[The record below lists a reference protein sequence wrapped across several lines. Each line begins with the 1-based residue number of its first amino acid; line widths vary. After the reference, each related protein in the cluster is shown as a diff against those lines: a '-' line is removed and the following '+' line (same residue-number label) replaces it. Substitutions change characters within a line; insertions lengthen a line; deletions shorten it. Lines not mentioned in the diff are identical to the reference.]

1 MQYNTSELCD
11 MYLDSVDVVEPMFA
25 NFGGRSSFGGEVI
38 TIKCH
43 EANGQIRDVLQRNGE
58 SKVLVIDG
66 GGSLRRALV
75 DFELA
80 QIALDNDWE
89 GIIVFGCVRDVDQID
104 ELDIG
109 IQALASIPVLA
120 NDNND
125 GDVDTPVNFG
135 GVTFLPE
142 DHVYA
147 DSTGIILSPEPLDIE

>member
-25 NFGGRSSFGGEVI
+25 NFGGRNSFGGEV
-38 TIKCH
+38 TTVKCH
-43 EANGQIRDVLQRNGE
+43 EANGLIRDVLARSGE
-58 SKVLVIDG
+58 GKVLIIDG

-75 DFELA
+75 DLEIA
-80 QIALDNDWE
+80 EMALDNGWE
-89 GIIVFGCVRDVDQID
+89 GIIVFGCIRDVDFID
-104 ELDIG
+104 ELELG

-120 NDNND
+120 SDSGD
-125 GDVDTPVNFG
+125 GEVDTPVNFG

>member
-1 MQYNTSELCD
+1 

-25 NFGGRSSFGGEVI
+25 NFGGRNSFGGEV
-38 TIKCH
+38 TTVKCH
-43 EANGQIRDVLQRNGE
+43 ECNGLVRDVLARNGE
-58 SKVLVIDG
+58 GKVLVIDG

-75 DFELA
+75 DLEIA
-80 QIALDNDWE
+80 EMALDNGWE
-89 GIIVFGCVRDVDQID
+89 GIIVYGCIRDVDVID
-104 ELDIG
+104 ELEIG

-120 NDNND
+120 NESSD
-125 GDVDTPVNFG
+125 GEIDTPVNFG

>member
-109 IQALASIPVLA
+109 IQALRCHLFDKDGLA
-120 NDNND
+120 CQRFHKE
-125 GDVDTPVNFG
+125 T
-135 GVTFLPE
+135 TR
-142 DHVYA
+142 
-147 DSTGIILSPEPLDIE
+147 

>member
-25 NFGGRSSFGGEVI
+25 NFGGRNSFGGEVA
-38 TIKCH
+38 TVKCH
-43 EANGQIRDVLQRNGE
+43 ESFGLIRDILQENGLG
-58 SKVLVIDG
+58 KVLVIDG

-80 QIALDNDWE
+80 ELALDNGWE
-89 GIIVFGCVRDVDQID
+89 GIIVYGCIREVDLID

-120 NDNND
+120 LDNTD
-125 GDVDTPVNFG
+125 GEIDTLVNFG

-147 DSTGIILSPEPLDIE
+147 DSTGVILSPEKLDIE

>member
-11 MYLDSVDVVEPMFA
+11 TYLDSVDVVEPMFA
-25 NFGGRSSFGGEVI
+25 NFGGRNSFGGEVV

-43 EANGQIRDVLQRNGE
+43 EATGQLRDILQRNGQG
-58 SKVLVIDG
+58 KVLVIDG

-80 QIALDNDWE
+80 ELALENDWE
-89 GIIVFGCVRDVDQID
+89 GLIVYGFVRDIDLID
-104 ELDIG
+104 EIELG

-120 NDNND
+120 SNSTD
-125 GDVDTPVNFG
+125 GELDVPINFG

>member
-25 NFGGRSSFGGEVI
+25 NFGGRNSFGGEV
-38 TIKCH
+38 TTVKCH
-43 EANGQIRDVLQRNGE
+43 EANGLIRDIVARNGE
-58 SKVLVIDG
+58 GKVLIVDG

-75 DFELA
+75 DLEIA
-80 QIALDNDWE
+80 EIALDNGWE
-89 GIIVFGCVRDVDQID
+89 GIIVYGCIRDVDFID
-104 ELDIG
+104 ELEIG

-120 NDNND
+120 SDNSD
-125 GDVDTPVNFG
+125 GEIDTPVNFG

-142 DHVYA
+142 DHIYA

>member
-25 NFGGRSSFGGEVI
+25 YFGGRSAFGGEVI

-58 SKVLVIDG
+58 GKVLVIDG

-75 DFELA
+75 NIELA
-80 QIALDNDWE
+80 ELALENDWE
-89 GIIVFGCVRDVDQID
+89 GIIVYGCIRDVDLID
-104 ELDIG
+104 EIELG

-120 NDNND
+120 STNTD
-125 GDVDTPVNFG
+125 GELDVPINFG

-147 DSTGIILSPEPLDIE
+147 DSTGIILSPEPLDLE

>member
-11 MYLDSVDVVEPMFA
+11 MYLDNVDVVEPMFA
-25 NFGGRSSFGGEVI
+25 NFGGRPSFGGEVI

-43 EANGQIRDVLQRNGE
+43 EASGQIRDVLQRNGE
-58 SKVLVIDG
+58 GKVLVIDG

-75 DFELA
+75 DLELA

-89 GIIVFGCVRDVDQID
+89 GIIVFGCVRDVDLID
-104 ELDIG
+104 ELELG

-120 NDNND
+120 SDSND
-125 GDVDTPVNFG
+125 GDVDVPVNFG

>member
-25 NFGGRSSFGGEVI
+25 NFGGRNSFGGEV
-38 TIKCH
+38 TSVKCH
-43 EANGQIRDVLQRNGE
+43 EANGLIRDVLARNGE
-58 SKVLVIDG
+58 GKVLVIDG

-75 DFELA
+75 DLEIAEL
-80 QIALDNDWE
+80 ALDNGWE
-89 GIIVFGCVRDVDQID
+89 GIVVFGCIRDVDFID
-104 ELDIG
+104 ELEIG

-120 NDNND
+120 SDSTD
-125 GDVDTPVNFG
+125 GELDTPVNFG